1 VTKRDLQRGFT
12 LIELMIVV
20 AVIGLLASVALPAY
34 SAYTVRAKVTEGVL
48 ILSELR
54 RRAELEFNRSGT
66 LTIDLPY
73 SPPPDGQMSGGP
85 FYNYSTLFGSTSE
98 MWEIIRY
105 KEKMGH
111 RILMIQAYEKAEWDN
126 AEILLKLQIKLR
138 DDNTLDFRCYVTQ
151 SSSLYAPASCPVG
164 SGSDWTSW

>member
-1 VTKRDLQRGFT
+1 VTKSDLQRGFT
-12 LIELMIVV
+12 LMELMIVT
-20 AVIGLLASVALPAY
+20 AIIGLLVSVALPAY
-34 SAYTVRAKVTEGVL
+34 RAYTVRAKVTEGVL

-54 RRAELEFNRSGT
+54 RRVELEFYRSGT

-73 SPPPDGQMSGGP
+73 SPPPDGQMNGGP

-105 KEKMGH
+105 KEKDGH
-111 RILMIQAYEKAEWDN
+111 RILMISAYEKAEWDN
-126 AEILLKLQIKLR
+126 VDITLKLQIKLR
-138 DDNTLDFRCYVTQ
+138 DDDTLDFRCYVTQ
-151 SSSLYAPASCPVG
+151 ENSPYVPSSCPVG